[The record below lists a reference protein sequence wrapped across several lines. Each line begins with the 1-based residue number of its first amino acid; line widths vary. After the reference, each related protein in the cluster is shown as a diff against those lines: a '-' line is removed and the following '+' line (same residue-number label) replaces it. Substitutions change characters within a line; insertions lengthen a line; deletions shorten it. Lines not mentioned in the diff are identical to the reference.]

1 MNPHPVESR
10 VRFAPSPTG
19 DLHVGNARTA
29 LLNWLFARKSGG
41 RFVLRIEDTDRDR
54 HSSLHERN
62 ILDDLKWLNL
72 DWDEGP
78 DCGGPF
84 GPYRQSERLDLY
96 GEHLERLI
104 EKALVYPCFCTEEEL
119 EAERASLLARGMMP
133 RYMGK
138 CRNLDPSERVRLEAE
153 GRKPAFRFRVGG
165 EAIEFHDRIRGP
177 MRFESDAIGDFI
189 IVRSTGVPAYNFAAV
204 VDDHLMAISHV
215 IRGEDHLS
223 NTALQIMLYRAL
235 GYEPPV
241 FAHHSLILGQDRSKL
256 SKRHG
261 AVSVREF
268 RARGFLPE
276 ALFNFLAL
284 LGSSYGKGR
293 EILSPDELIE
303 GFSLDRI
310 GKGGAVFD
318 ENKLAWMNSHY
329 IHSAG
334 TERLIELLG
343 PFAGARGYDLG
354 SLDRTWLFD
363 VVDAA
368 KHNSA
373 TLDEIAGYLDVFN
386 EEAYSVSPEAA
397 AVLKAEESRKVLAAL
412 ADTLA
417 GISDQGKEDFQA
429 VMTAVREMTGLSGK
443 RLFMPIRAALT
454 GRLSGPELDRVFAI
468 LGRQR
473 MLLRLQRVCT
483 LK

>member
-1 MNPHPVESR
+1 MNRHPVEVR

-29 LLNWLFARKSGG
+29 LLNWLFARNSGG
-41 RFVLRIEDTDRDR
+41 RFILRIEDTDRDR
-54 HSSLHERN
+54 NSSLHERN
-62 ILDDLKWLNL
+62 ILDDLTWLKL

-78 DCGGPF
+78 DRGGPF

-96 GEHLERLI
+96 GEHLERLR
-104 EKALVYPCFCTEEEL
+104 KKDLVYPCFCTEEEL

-138 CRNLDPSERVRLEAE
+138 CRDLDPKERARLEAA
-153 GRKPAFRFRVGG
+153 GRKPAFRFKVGRG
-165 EAIEFHDRIRGP
+165 TIEFNDRIRGP
-177 MRFESDAIGDFI
+177 MRFESGAMGDFI
-189 IVRSTGVPAYNFAAV
+189 IVRSTGVPAYNFAVV

-215 IRGEDHLS
+215 LRGEDHLS
-223 NTALQIMLYRAL
+223 NTALQVLLYRAF

-284 LGSSYGKGR
+284 LGSSYGEGR

-329 IHSAG
+329 IHNAETG
-334 TERLIELLG
+334 RLIELLG
-343 PFAGARGYDLG
+343 PFAEARGYDLG
-354 SLDRTWLFD
+354 SLDGTWLSA

-368 KHNSA
+368 KHNAAS
-373 TLDEIAGYLDVFN
+373 LDEIAEYLDVFR
-386 EEAYSVSPEAA
+386 EETHTVSPEAA
-397 AVLKAEESRKVLAAL
+397 TVLEAEESRKVLSAL

-417 GISDQGKEDFQA
+417 GIGDQGKADFQT

-454 GRLSGPELDRVFAI
+454 GRLSGPELDRVFEI
-468 LGRQR
+468 LGRHR